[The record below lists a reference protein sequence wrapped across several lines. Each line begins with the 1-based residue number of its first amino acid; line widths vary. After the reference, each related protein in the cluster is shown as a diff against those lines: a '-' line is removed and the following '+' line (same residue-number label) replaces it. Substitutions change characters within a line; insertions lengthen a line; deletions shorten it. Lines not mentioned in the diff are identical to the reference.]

1 MTSVLES
8 YSYIFSYWLFI
19 WYLLY
24 IFDLTKCNPKLIL
37 QFALLHNMI
46 VLIYQ
51 ILMNENICAN
61 GIFVCGVIY
70 LKVIP
75 LYTIKDTKVN
85 CYDIRVSVLVYLL
98 FLVWLKIRNKD
109 LFEFQMDLM
118 REFVHTSER
127 DSPTTIV
134 SGLIN
139 K

>member
-19 WYLLY
+19 WYLLF
-24 IFDLTKCNPKLIL
+24 IFDITKYNPKLIL
-37 QFALLHNMI
+37 QFALLHNII

-51 ILMNENICAN
+51 MLMNENICAN
-61 GIFVCGVIY
+61 GIFICGMIY

-85 CYDIRVSVLVYLL
+85 CYDLRVSVLVYLL
-98 FLVWLKIRNKD
+98 FLGWLKIRNKE
-109 LFEFQMDLM
+109 LFEFQLNLM
-118 REFVHTSER
+118 REFVHTPER
-127 DSPTTIV
+127 NSPTTIV
-134 SGLIN
+134 SGLMN